1 MHLQSLKNVYIDINK
16 RFVHFEDKKEEEGRE
31 EWKEKSDRKIEEV
44 EARRGGRFEDGEGKL
59 LVSSELKRVGEER
72 QSSTGGLSRWK
83 TFEFASA
90 DPDTDFS
97 R

>member
-1 MHLQSLKNVYIDINK
+1 MYTSILISVSSISRIK
-16 RFVHFEDKKEEEGRE
+16 RKEEEE

-44 EARRGGRFEDGEGKL
+44 EARRGEADGEGKL
-59 LVSSELKRVGEER
+59 LVSSELKRVREER
-72 QSSTGGLSRWK
+72 QSSTDGLSRWK

>member
-1 MHLQSLKNVYIDINK
+1 MEREK
-16 RFVHFEDKKEEEGRE
+16 RSEN
-31 EWKEKSDRKIEEV
+31 
-44 EARRGGRFEDGEGKL
+44 RGGRFEDGEGKL

>member
-1 MHLQSLKNVYIDINK
+1 MYTSILISVSSISRIK
-16 RFVHFEDKKEEEGRE
+16 RKEEEE

-44 EARRGGRFEDGEGKL
+44 EARRGEADGMEGKL
-59 LVSSELKRVGEER
+59 LVSSELKRVREER
-72 QSSTGGLSRWK
+72 QSSTDGLSRWK